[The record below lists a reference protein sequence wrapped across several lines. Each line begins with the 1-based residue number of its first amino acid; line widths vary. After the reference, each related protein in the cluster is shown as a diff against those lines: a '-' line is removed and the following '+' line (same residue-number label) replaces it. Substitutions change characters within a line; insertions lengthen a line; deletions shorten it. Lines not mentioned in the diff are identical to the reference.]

1 MVRGLQPGDPPVIG
15 PYRLVGQL
23 GCGGMGR
30 VFLGLSAGGRPVAVK
45 VIRAELAAD
54 QEFRVRFGREVTAAR
69 RVSGLFTAL
78 VIDADVD
85 SPVPWLATAY
95 VSGPSL
101 TDAVARYGPM
111 PAPSALALAAGLAE
125 GLSAIHAAAVVHC
138 DLKPS
143 NVLLSRDGPRVID
156 FGISRA
162 AEVISVTGASP
173 VVGSPGFMSPEQAMG
188 QEIGPPSDVFSL
200 GAVLVFAAT
209 GQGPFGEGSGLE
221 LAYRLVYGEPNL
233 DQVPAGLQPLIRH
246 CLAKEPGERPTA
258 GELLASVATL
268 RPTTDW
274 LPDAATGAFAGYL
287 TPPPASSGRDQTPR
301 RRWRRLAAAGAA
313 ASVLAASAAVSFAL
327 SGGLRHP
334 PAARLQP
341 KAATSSPAARA
352 SAPAALS
359 PPGSS
364 SGEVSSPSGFPG
376 PAPAAILPAMRTRSS
391 PGTSGRADA
400 APSAAKS
407 SPAKPSPRRHQGR
420 PD

>member
-1 MVRGLQPGDPPVIG
+1 VIG

-301 RRWRRLAAAGAA
+301 RRWRRRLAAAGAA